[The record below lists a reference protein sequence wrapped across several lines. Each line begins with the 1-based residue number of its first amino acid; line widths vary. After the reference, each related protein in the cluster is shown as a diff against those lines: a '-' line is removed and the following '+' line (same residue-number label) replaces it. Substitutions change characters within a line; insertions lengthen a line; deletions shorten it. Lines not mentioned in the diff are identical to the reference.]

1 MLRPRGSAS
10 LRAGS
15 PISGSPGRPSRDDNM
30 NVAIFGGTFDPIHV
44 GHLRAARVAARSF
57 NLDRVL
63 FVPSGNPPHK
73 RKGHLTDFVHRYAMV
88 ALACAGVP
96 EFMPS
101 LLEAPHADGRVQYSV
116 DTARAVRKRLN
127 SRDSLYFLIG
137 LDAFLDLPHWKDPQQ
152 LLDLANFIVVSRPGF
167 QLQEILRVLPTRLV
181 DSDRAGQVN
190 GTVRLRHTTLRILP
204 GVRAAV
210 SSSDI
215 REDIRAG
222 RSVTSLLHPLVEEY
236 ILKHQFYRPYRLK
249 TRRGSRK

>member
-1 MLRPRGSAS
+1 
-10 LRAGS
+10 
-15 PISGSPGRPSRDDNM
+15 M

-44 GHLRAARVAARSF
+44 GHLRAARVAARTF

-73 RKGHLTDFVHRYAMV
+73 RKGHLTAFAHRYAMV

-96 EFMPS
+96 EFIPS
-101 LLEAPHADGRVQYSV
+101 LLEAPHADGSVQYSV
-116 DTARAVRKRLN
+116 DTTRTVRKRLN

-137 LDAFLDLPHWKDPQQ
+137 LDAFLDLPHWKDPER

-167 QLQEILRVLPTRLV
+167 QLQDILRVLPSRLV
-181 DSDRAGQVN
+181 DLDKAGHAN
-190 GTVRLRHTTLRILP
+190 GTVRLRRSTLRVLP

-215 REDIRAG
+215 REAIRAG
-222 RSVTSLLHPLVEEY
+222 RSVTGLLHPLVEEY
-236 ILKHQFYRPYRLK
+236 ILKHQFYRPYRVK
-249 TRRGSRK
+249 ARRGLGK